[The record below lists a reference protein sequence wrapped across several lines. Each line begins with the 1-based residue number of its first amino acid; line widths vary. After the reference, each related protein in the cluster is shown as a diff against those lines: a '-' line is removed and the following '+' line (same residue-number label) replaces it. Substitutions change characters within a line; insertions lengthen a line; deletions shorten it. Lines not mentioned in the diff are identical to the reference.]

1 MYFLCIYLATVL
13 LHVLYAILI
22 LFPVQMYINFSE
34 HVNWNMFS
42 DHLWN
47 ATRLWW
53 IIMQVGSSAYVQ

>member
-34 HVNWNMFS
+34 HVN
-42 DHLWN
+42 
-47 ATRLWW
+47 
-53 IIMQVGSSAYVQ
+53 